1 MADTDVAVVT
11 GGSGGIGRATVAEL
25 AEDHD
30 VVVHYFSDEAGAEA
44 AVEAAHAAGS
54 EAIAVQAD
62 VSDRESVAALF
73 EEARSAFGGI
83 DTLVN
88 NAAAPPERGFEDRS
102 ADSIDRMVR
111 VNVNGVM
118 YCTQEVVEGMAD
130 RGYGRIVN
138 VASTAGLHGSPSDPV
153 YGATKAAVAGFTRS
167 LAKGYT
173 EDGILSN
180 AVAPSV
186 TDTPLLSK
194 ERREAAAELFP
205 QNRIADPSEVADAIR
220 FLVSNSYDSGKVIEV
235 AGGRYL

>member
-1 MADTDVAVVT
+1 MADTAIVT

-25 AEDHD
+25 AVDHD
-30 VVVHYFSDEAGAEA
+30 VVVHYHSDEAGAEA

-73 EEARSAFGGI
+73 EEARSAFGDI
-83 DTLVN
+83 DVLVN

-102 ADSIDRMVR
+102 AESIDRMVR
-111 VNVNGVM
+111 VNVNGVI
-118 YCTQEVVEGMAD
+118 YCAQEVIEGMVD

-173 EDGILSN
+173 EDGILTN

-186 TDTPLLSK
+186 TDTPLLSE
-194 ERREAAAELFP
+194 ERRADAAELFP

>member
-1 MADTDVAVVT
+1 MADTAIVT

-25 AEDHD
+25 AVDHD
-30 VVVHYFSDEAGAEA
+30 VVVHYHSDEAGAEA

-73 EEARSAFGGI
+73 EEARSAFGDI
-83 DTLVN
+83 DVLVN
-88 NAAAPPERGFEDRS
+88 NAAAPPEHGFEDRS
-102 ADSIDRMVR
+102 AESIDRMVR
-111 VNVNGVM
+111 VNVNGVI
-118 YCTQEVVEGMAD
+118 YCAQEVIEGMVD

-173 EDGILSN
+173 EDGILTN

-186 TDTPLLSK
+186 TDTPLLSE
-194 ERREAAAELFP
+194 ERRADAAELFP

>member
-1 MADTDVAVVT
+1 MTDTAVVT
-11 GGSGGIGRATVAEL
+11 GGSGGIGRATVEEL
-25 AEDHD
+25 AVDHD
-30 VVVHYFSDEAGAEA
+30 VVVHYHSDEAGAEA

-73 EEARSAFGGI
+73 EEARSSFGGV

-111 VNVNGVM
+111 VNVNGVI
-118 YCTQEVVEGMAD
+118 YCAQEVIEGMVD

-173 EDGILSN
+173 EDGILTN

-186 TDTPLLSK
+186 TDTPLLSE
-194 ERREAAAELFP
+194 ERRADAAELFP

>member
-1 MADTDVAVVT
+1 MADTAVVT
-11 GGSGGIGRATVAEL
+11 GGSGGIGRATVEEL
-25 AEDHD
+25 ADDHD
-30 VVVHYFSDEAGAEA
+30 VVVHYHSDEAGAEA

-73 EEARSAFGGI
+73 EEARSTFGTI
-83 DTLVN
+83 EVLVN
-88 NAAAPPERGFEDRS
+88 NAAAPPERGFEERT
-102 ADSIDRMVR
+102 AESIDRMVR

-118 YCTQEVVEGMAD
+118 YCAQEVVGEMAD

-173 EDGILSN
+173 ADGILTN

-194 ERREAAAELFP
+194 QRREEAAELFP

-220 FLVSNSYDSGKVIEV
+220 FLVSNSYDSGKVIEI

>member
-1 MADTDVAVVT
+1 MAHTAVVT
-11 GGSGGIGRATVAEL
+11 GGSGGIGRATVEEL
-25 AEDHD
+25 AADHD
-30 VVVHYFSDEAGAEA
+30 VVVHYYSDEAGAEA
-44 AVEAAHAAGS
+44 AVESAIDAGND
-54 EAIAVQAD
+54 AIAVQAD
-62 VSDRESVAALF
+62 VSDRQAVADLF
-73 EEARSAFGGI
+73 EDARSTFGGV

-88 NAAAPPERGFEDRS
+88 NAAAPPESGFDSRS
-102 ADSIDRMVR
+102 AESIDRMVR

-118 YCTQEVVEGMAD
+118 YCAQEVLEGMVD

-138 VASTAGLHGSPSDPV
+138 VSSTAGLHGSPSDPV

-167 LAKGYT
+167 LAKDYT
-173 EDGILSN
+173 ADGILMN

-194 ERREAAAELFP
+194 QRREEAAELFP

-220 FLVSNSYDSGKVIEV
+220 FLVSKSYDSGKVIEV

>member
-1 MADTDVAVVT
+1 MADTAVVT
-11 GGSGGIGRATVAEL
+11 GGSGGIGRATVEEL

-30 VVVHYFSDEAGAEA
+30 VVVHYFSDGAGAEA
-44 AVEAAHAAGS
+44 AVKAAVDAGS

-62 VSDRESVAALF
+62 VSDRESVADLF
-73 EEARSAFGGI
+73 EEARSAFGGV

-88 NAAAPPERGFEDRS
+88 NAAAPPESGFESRS
-102 ADSIDRMVR
+102 AESIERMVR

-118 YCTQEVVEGMAD
+118 YCAQEVVEGMAD

-167 LAKGYT
+167 LAKAYT
-173 EDGILSN
+173 EDGILTN

-194 ERREAAAELFP
+194 QRREEAADLFP

>member
-1 MADTDVAVVT
+1 
-11 GGSGGIGRATVAEL
+11 
-25 AEDHD
+25 
-30 VVVHYFSDEAGAEA
+30 
-44 AVEAAHAAGS
+44 
-54 EAIAVQAD
+54 
-62 VSDRESVAALF
+62 
-73 EEARSAFGGI
+73 
-83 DTLVN
+83 
-88 NAAAPPERGFEDRS
+88 
-102 ADSIDRMVR
+102 
-111 VNVNGVM
+111 M
-118 YCTQEVVEGMAD
+118 YCAQEVVEGMAD

-167 LAKGYT
+167 LAKAYT
-173 EDGILSN
+173 EDGILTN

-194 ERREAAAELFP
+194 QRREEAADLFP